1 MPAPRLKRLGLE
13 RRLSKLGDP
22 TPEPTR
28 VAPLPFLPSGPP
40 HFTPLGLVVGPLGLD
55 GRLRVR
61 SLHPDGVEASCLVE
75 AERLWFKRSARQWL
89 QLKVDQMES
98 HGKDLKLQCFQVEH
112 REAAEQLN
120 GAEVGLDRSDL
131 PAAQD
136 DEAYWVDL
144 VGVSVVN
151 QQGERLGAVDHLET
165 NGVHDWLVVG
175 SHWIPFVEAYVLE
188 VNLDSGVIRV
198 DWDPSWTE

>member
-1 MPAPRLKRLGLE
+1 VPAPRLKRLGLE

-28 VAPLPFLPSGPP
+28 VAPLPFVPSGPP

-61 SLHPDGVEASCLVE
+61 SLHPDGVDASCLI
-75 AERLWFKRSARQWL
+75 AADRLWFKRSARQWM
-89 QLKVDQMES
+89 QLKVNQVEP
-98 HGKDLKLQCFQVEH
+98 HGRDLKLLCFQVEQ
-112 REAAEQLN
+112 REQAEQLN

-131 PAAQD
+131 PEASD
-136 DEAYWVDL
+136 DETYWIDL
-144 VGVSVVN
+144 VGLSVVN
-151 QQGERLGAVDHLET
+151 LQGERLGAVDHLET

-175 SHWIPFVEAYVLE
+175 PHWIPFVEAYVKD
-188 VNLDSGVIRV
+188 VRVSQGTIQV
-198 DWDPSWTE
+198 DWDPAWTE